1 MECLSLFIIFHNFK
15 NKINLQL
22 PTLKIQSQPL
32 HVHSLSLIHSSSS
45 CACCLVNCSR
55 HSAAQSSSS
64 FLTRGSWMADLTP
77 ELTHFWGLLSKE
89 KFTWGG
95 LLLVN
100 WICILQ
106 ILPPKSKHFVWLIPI
121 GRSRSLQL
129 HCFAIQSILNSTFLL
144 QNRDIKPCWWCKVIS
159 NNEQYCENHMK
170 LFAASPSH
178 CTRSGTAKLE
188 RSTSL
193 L

>member
-15 NKINLQL
+15 NKINVPL
-22 PTLKIQSQPL
+22 PTMKIQSQPL
-32 HVHSLSLIHSSSS
+32 RVHVHFLIHFSSSS
-45 CACCLVNCSR
+45 ACCLVNCSR

-64 FLTRGSWMADLTP
+64 FLTLGSWMADLTP
-77 ELTHFWGLLSKE
+77 ELTHSGVLLSKD

-100 WICILQ
+100 RICILQ

-129 HCFAIQSILNSTFLL
+129 HCFAIHCILNSTFLL
-144 QNRDIKPCWWCKVIS
+144 QNRDIKPCCWWCKVIS
-159 NNEQYCENHMK
+159 NNE
-170 LFAASPSH
+170 
-178 CTRSGTAKLE
+178 
-188 RSTSL
+188 
-193 L
+193 